1 MATPKKSGAKKGGS
15 RVSGTKKA
23 GITFPVGRIGKV
35 LRKGKYTP
43 RTSASAAV
51 FMAAALE
58 YLSSETLEL
67 AAKMLNTKKD
77 QKKRISPRA
86 ICLAVRND
94 EDLGALLQNVTISRG
109 GVQVQKQEKKAKKAK
124 KSKKGGKKGGAKKSG
139 AKKSAKK
146 GGKKSK
152 KATKSE

>member
-1 MATPKKSGAKKGGS
+1 MATPKKSGSKKGGS

-77 QKKRISPRA
+77 KNKRISPRA

-152 KATKSE
+152 KATQSA